1 MVQSMKIG
9 DVASMPPLFPFQ
21 ESFCPVEDLL
31 KRELYPPLPLWERG
45 DRAGCTIV
53 WGKRIVEKLSEL
65 PMKEVLVRKFG
76 PGELTLTEALI
87 VWIGLEQRQGGWRW
101 TELAD
106 LYPFVHKHRI
116 SLPEPLLST
125 LVGSEENWHRVEQF
139 MQLSEPLRQ
148 LVSEE
153 KLDLKTALRVKS
165 IDPQAIEQLKPV
177 LESLS
182 YSERRILLRLFYEV
196 VQRDRLDS
204 PQSMDLASRLK
215 DTPKPL
221 EELYRI
227 RYPSLH
233 HLQETYHAT
242 VDTFLKGTGIKVTPP
257 PYFEGTQFRVEFVF
271 DKGSQLQRK
280 ALTLQKLSEKID
292 PVIETLV
299 YGTE

>member
-1 MVQSMKIG
+1 MVQSMSIG
-9 DVASMPPLFPFQ
+9 DLASIPPLFPFQ
-21 ESFCPVEDLL
+21 ESFCPLADLL
-31 KRELYPPLPLWERG
+31 KKELYPPLPLWERG

-53 WGKRIVEKLSEL
+53 WGKRIVERLSEL
-65 PMKEVLVRKFG
+65 AIKEVLVRKFD
-76 PGELTLTEALI
+76 PRELTLTEALI
-87 VWIGLEQRQGGWRW
+87 VWIGLEQRKGGWRW

-106 LYPFVHKHRI
+106 LYQYVQEHRI
-116 SLPEPLLST
+116 SLPEPLLTS
-125 LVGSEENWHRVEQF
+125 LVGSEGNWHRVEQF
-139 MQLSEPLRQ
+139 NQLSEPLQQ

-165 IDPQAIEQLKPV
+165 IPPHAIELLKPV

-196 VQRDRLDS
+196 VQRDHLES
-204 PQSMDLASRLK
+204 PQSLDLATRLLR
-215 DTPKPL
+215 TSKPL

-233 HLQETYHAT
+233 RLQETYHET
-242 VDTFLKGTGIKVTPP
+242 VDTLVKGTGIKVTPP
-257 PYFEGTQFRVEFVF
+257 PCFEGTQFKVEFSF
-271 DKGSQLQRK
+271 EKGNQLQRK
-280 ALTLQKLSEKID
+280 ALTLQKLSETID